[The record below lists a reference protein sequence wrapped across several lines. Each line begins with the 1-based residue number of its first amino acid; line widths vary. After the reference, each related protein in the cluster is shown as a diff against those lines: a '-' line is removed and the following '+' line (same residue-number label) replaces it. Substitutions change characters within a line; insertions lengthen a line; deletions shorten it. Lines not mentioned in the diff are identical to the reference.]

1 MGKWKVLIWKEYG
14 GEYEKLMINRIN
26 QYCITPIVPIYFNDM
41 EYMLPELTAST
52 WCNELTHY
60 EGENLRG
67 NVDADNRFEYCFG
80 YNYRYIVIYDKKMR
94 YLIHFKIPQYGE
106 NRSETLSYQLCRQ
119 YNVLSFMGMHIEDN
133 IDITGNFFRDC
144 LYGYSLR
151 GGKRC
156 DRCVKDETYLRSQK
170 DRLSSLLWMLSHM
183 QKSDICDL

>member
-1 MGKWKVLIWKEYG
+1 MESSYLKEYG

-133 IDITGNFFRDC
+133 IDITGNFFEIAYMDILSGEGSAVIDASRMK
-144 LYGYSLR
+144 LTYEA
-151 GGKRC
+151 KRQIEQSVV
-156 DRCVKDETYLRSQK
+156 DAVSYAKE
-170 DRLSSLLWMLSHM
+170 
-183 QKSDICDL
+183 